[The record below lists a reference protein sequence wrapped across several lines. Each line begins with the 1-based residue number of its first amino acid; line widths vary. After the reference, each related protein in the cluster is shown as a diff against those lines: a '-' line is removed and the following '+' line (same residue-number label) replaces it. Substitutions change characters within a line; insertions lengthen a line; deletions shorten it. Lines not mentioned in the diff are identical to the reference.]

1 MLVAFVVGSHRHQ
14 QALIRELGAG
24 CFGQIGDSD
33 FAASDRQKRQLKLIE
48 LGGNILVANHC
59 TLVDLELRGNA
70 VNPGFKIDEVDRIG
84 RGKRDVVRIREVDVR
99 QRKGDSQRDGLSGR
113 VGELIAHGDTVERYP
128 QILALHCNV
137 VGTDELQPA
146 NR

>member
-1 MLVAFVVGSHRHQ
+1 VAFVVGSHRHQ

-59 TLVDLELRGNA
+59 TLVDLEL
-70 VNPGFKIDEVDRIG
+70 
-84 RGKRDVVRIREVDVR
+84 
-99 QRKGDSQRDGLSGR
+99 SG
-113 VGELIAHGDTVERYP
+113 VGELIAHGDAVERYP

-137 VGTDELQPA
+137 VGTDELQSA